1 MTRHSHRRTIAGA
14 PRLIRRA
21 SLIAVAAMAV
31 AAAPSSAATGAQ
43 LDGDTLQ
50 IFGDNGEQTLAL
62 VNQPTTFA
70 LDIGNDGT
78 ADFTFDRSTFSKIEV
93 DAKGGNDRIDLVNG
107 GGAFDKPITVDGGA
121 GNDTLRGAAGA
132 EKLLGGSG
140 DDDIDGN
147 IGADTV
153 DGGSGN
159 DRIEWDPGDGSDTV
173 DGASG
178 TDALDFNGS
187 NIGEQIGVTANG
199 ARARLTRNVASIDMD
214 LGSLEQIR
222 VRTLGGSDAVTVGDL
237 RGTGVRTVSSD
248 LRAFDGGADGVADN
262 VIVQGTDAADRFDV
276 GATSDGKVRVDG
288 SGIGVEVTSAET
300 QDNVDVDTLGET
312 DMVVSGVSVPGPGSV
327 TVDGGDG
334 NDTSIYKGTGGDDKI
349 DVARNGTD
357 LVAAFVDGG
366 GIVNH
371 RAVES
376 LEVRGYDGADA
387 ITAANGI
394 GTLTALTVDGG
405 ADADTLRGGDGDDTV
420 LGGDGDDIVAGGRGA
435 DTARL
440 GHGDAPLQ
448 WHRGDGRAP
457 VRGESGRRQG
467 RRRGPVGHRR
477 AGLQRLEHR
486 RADRRLRAGGAC
498 PAHPQRR
505 RGGARLRGLRGLEGA
520 GARWLGPGHHRR
532 SERHRAEDQRRRPRP
547 VRRRGRRLGGHGDRQ
562 RPRQGGPR
570 AGYARRRS
578 GRRCRVPGDHAD
590 QRQRVSERHA
600 ADQHAGREG
609 RRERRSERRAPDH
622 AGHRPRRRPVVIHQ
636 SHLDPRMRGRGDTR
650 GKLRGMLRVC

>member
-1 MTRHSHRRTIAGA
+1 
-14 PRLIRRA
+14 
-21 SLIAVAAMAV
+21 MAV

-43 LDGDTLQ
+43 FDGDTLQ
-50 IFGDNGEQTLAL
+50 IFGDNGEQTLAI
-62 VNQPTTFA
+62 VNQPSTYV
-70 LDIGNDGT
+70 LDIGNNGT

-93 DAKGGNDRIDLVNG
+93 DAKGGDDRIDLVNG
-107 GGAFDKPITVDGGA
+107 GGALDKPITVDGGA

-147 IGADTV
+147 IGNDTV

-222 VRTLGGSDAVTVGDL
+222 VRTVGGSDAVTVGDL

-248 LRAFDGGADGVADN
+248 LRASDGTADGVADN

-288 SGIGVEVTSAET
+288 SGVGVEVTSAET
-300 QDNVDVDTLGET
+300 QDNVDVDTLGDADT
-312 DMVVSGVSVPGPGSV
+312 VVSGVSVPGPGSV

-334 NDTSIYKGTGGDDKI
+334 ADTSIYKGTGGDDEI
-349 DVARNGTD
+349 DVARNGND
-357 LVAAFVDGG
+357 VVAAFVDGG

-376 LEVRGYDGADA
+376 LEVRGEAGADT
-387 ITAANGI
+387 ITGQNGI

-405 ADADTLRGGDGDDTV
+405 PGADTLRGGDGDDTV
-420 LGGDGDDIVAGGRGA
+420 QGGDGDDIVAGGRGA

-440 GHGDAPLQ
+440 GNGDDRFQ
-448 WHRGDGRAP
+448 WNPGDGNDVAEGQSGLDTVDFNGSNIGEQIDVSAQAGRVQLTRNVAAVTLDFAGFEASK
-457 VRGESGRRQG
+457 VR
-467 RRRGPVGHRR
+467 V
-477 AGLQRLEHR
+477 
-486 RADRRLRAGGAC
+486 
-498 PAHPQRR
+498 
-505 RGGARLRGLRGLEGA
+505 
-520 GARWLGPGHHRR
+520 
-532 SERHRAEDQRRRPRP
+532 
-547 VRRRGRRLGGHGDRQ
+547 LGGSDQVTIGDLAA
-562 RPRQGGPR
+562 PR
-570 AGYARRRS
+570 
-578 GRRCRVPGDHAD
+578 
-590 QRQRVSERHA
+590 
-600 ADQHAGREG
+600 
-609 RRERRSERRAPDH
+609 
-622 AGHRPRRRPVVIHQ
+622 
-636 SHLDPRMRGRGDTR
+636 
-650 GKLRGMLRVC
+650 

>member
-1 MTRHSHRRTIAGA
+1 MTRHPHRRTIAGA

-50 IFGDNGEQTLAL
+50 IFGDNGEQTLAI

-70 LDIGNDGT
+70 LDIGNNGT

-93 DAKGGNDRIDLVNG
+93 DGKGGNDRIDLVNG

-248 LRAFDGGADGVADN
+248 QRASDGSADGVADN

-300 QDNVDVDTLGET
+300 QDNVDVDTLGDADT
-312 DMVVSGVSVPGPGSV
+312 VVSGVSVPGPGSV

-349 DVARNGTD
+349 GVARNGTD

-376 LEVRGYDGADA
+376 LEVRGEAGADT
-387 ITAANGI
+387 ITGQNGI
-394 GTLTALTVDGG
+394 GTLTALPVDGG
-405 ADADTLRGGDGDDTV
+405 PGADSLRGGDGDDTV
-420 LGGDGDDIVAGGRGA
+420 LGGGGDDVVAGGRGA

-440 GHGDAPLQ
+440 GGGGDHFRGGP
-448 WHRGDGRAP
+448 GDGTDSAEGQSGLDTLDFNGSNIGEQIDVSANGDR
-457 VRGESGRRQG
+457 VRLFRN
-467 RRRGPVGHRR
+467 VAAVTMDF
-477 AGLQRLEHR
+477 AGIEASKVRTL
-486 RADRRLRAGGAC
+486 GGADQVTIGDLSGT
-498 PAHPQRR
+498 ALK
-505 RGGARLRGLRGLEGA
+505 ANDVDLTAFDGA
-520 GARWLGPGHHRR
+520 GDLTQDTVIVNGRDNTADHVAVTGDGNQVAVGGFPATTRISG
-532 SERHRAEDQRRRPRP
+532 SESLNDTLRINT
-547 VRRRGRRLGGHGDRQ
+547 LGGKDDVSVDPNAELLITRVIDLG
-562 RPRQGGPR
+562 
-570 AGYARRRS
+570 AG
-578 GRRCRVPGDHAD
+578 
-590 QRQRVSERHA
+590 Q
-600 ADQHAGREG
+600 
-609 RRERRSERRAPDH
+609 
-622 AGHRPRRRPVVIHQ
+622 
-636 SHLDPRMRGRGDTR
+636 
-650 GKLRGMLRVC
+650 

>member
-1 MTRHSHRRTIAGA
+1 
-14 PRLIRRA
+14 
-21 SLIAVAAMAV
+21 MAV

-43 LDGDTLQ
+43 FDGDTLQ
-50 IFGDNGEQTLAL
+50 IFGDNGEQTLAI
-62 VNQPTTFA
+62 VNQPSTYV
-70 LDIGNDGT
+70 LDIGNNGT

-93 DAKGGNDRIDLVNG
+93 DAKGGNDRIDLING
-107 GGAFDKPITVDGGA
+107 GGALDKPITVDGGA

-147 IGADTV
+147 IGDDTV
-153 DGGSGN
+153 DGGTGN

-222 VRTLGGSDAVTVGDL
+222 VRTVGGSDAVTVGDL
-237 RGTGVRTVSSD
+237 RGTGVRTVASD
-248 LRAFDGGADGVADN
+248 LRASDGAADGVADN

-288 SGIGVEVTSAET
+288 SGVGVEVTSAET
-300 QDNVDVDTLGET
+300 QDNVDVDTLGDADT
-312 DMVVSGVSVPGPGSV
+312 VVSGVSVPGPGSV

-334 NDTSIYKGTGGDDKI
+334 ADTSIYKGTGGDDEI
-349 DVARNGTD
+349 GVARNGTD

-376 LEVRGYDGADA
+376 LEVRGEAGADT
-387 ITAANGI
+387 ITGQNGI

-405 ADADTLRGGDGDDTV
+405 PGADTLRGGDGDDTV
-420 LGGDGDDIVAGGRGA
+420 QGGDGDDIVAGGRGA

-440 GHGDAPLQ
+440 GNGDDRFQ
-448 WHRGDGRAP
+448 WNPGDGND
-457 VRGESGRRQG
+457 S
-467 RRRGPVGHRR
+467 RRGPVRPRH
-477 AGLQRLEHR
+477 AGVQRLQHR
-486 RADRRLRAGGAC
+486 RADRRVRAGRAC
-498 PAHPQRR
+498 PAHAQRR
-505 RGGARLRGLRGLEGA
+505 RRDAGLRGLRG
-520 GARWLGPGHHRR
+520 
-532 SERHRAEDQRRRPRP
+532 
-547 VRRRGRRLGGHGDRQ
+547 
-562 RPRQGGPR
+562 
-570 AGYARRRS
+570 ARRCGRS
-578 GRRCRVPGDHAD
+578 
-590 QRQRVSERHA
+590 A
-600 ADQHAGREG
+600 APT
-609 RRERRSERRAPDH
+609 RSPSATCRAP
-622 AGHRPRRRPVVIHQ
+622 R
-636 SHLDPRMRGRGDTR
+636 
-650 GKLRGMLRVC
+650 

>member
-1 MTRHSHRRTIAGA
+1 
-14 PRLIRRA
+14 
-21 SLIAVAAMAV
+21 LIAVAAMAV

-43 LDGDTLQ
+43 FDGDTLQ
-50 IFGDNGEQTLAL
+50 IFGDNGEQNLAI
-62 VNQPTTFA
+62 VNQPGTYV
-70 LDIGNDGT
+70 LDIGNNGT

-121 GNDTLRGAAGA
+121 GNDTLRGAAGG

-248 LRAFDGGADGVADN
+248 QRASDGGADGVADN

-288 SGIGVEVTSAET
+288 SGVGVEVTSAET
-300 QDNVDVDTLGET
+300 QDNVDVDTLGDADT
-312 DMVVSGVSVPGPGSV
+312 VVSGVSVPGPGSV

-334 NDTSIYKGTGGDDKI
+334 SDTSIYKGTDADDAI
-349 DVARNGTD
+349 GIARTGTD
-357 LVAAFVDGG
+357 TVGAFVDGG

-376 LEVRGYDGADA
+376 LDVRGDGGADT
-387 ITAANGI
+387 ITGQNGI

-405 ADADTLRGGDGDDTV
+405 TGADTLRGGDGDDTV
-420 LGGDGDDIVAGGRGA
+420 LGGDGDDIVAGGRGT

-440 GHGDAPLQ
+440 GNGDDHFQWNPGDGNDVAEGQSGLDSLDFTGSNIGEQIDVTAEAGRVRLTRNVAAVTLDFAGFEASKVRALGGSDQVAIGDLSGTALKTNDVDLSQFDGAGDASADTVIVNGRDKAD
-448 WHRGDGRAP
+448 HVAVTRDGDQVVVGGFPATTRIGGSESLNDTLRINTLGGKDDVSVDPNAELLITP
-457 VRGESGRRQG
+457 VID
-467 RRRGPVGHRR
+467 
-477 AGLQRLEHR
+477 L
-486 RADRRLRAGGAC
+486 
-498 PAHPQRR
+498 
-505 RGGARLRGLRGLEGA
+505 GA
-520 GARWLGPGHHRR
+520 G
-532 SERHRAEDQRRRPRP
+532 Q
-547 VRRRGRRLGGHGDRQ
+547 
-562 RPRQGGPR
+562 
-570 AGYARRRS
+570 
-578 GRRCRVPGDHAD
+578 
-590 QRQRVSERHA
+590 
-600 ADQHAGREG
+600 
-609 RRERRSERRAPDH
+609 
-622 AGHRPRRRPVVIHQ
+622 
-636 SHLDPRMRGRGDTR
+636 
-650 GKLRGMLRVC
+650 

>member
-1 MTRHSHRRTIAGA
+1 
-14 PRLIRRA
+14 
-21 SLIAVAAMAV
+21 MAV

-43 LDGDTLQ
+43 FDGDTLQ
-50 IFGDNGEQTLAL
+50 IFGDNGEQTLAI
-62 VNQPTTFA
+62 VNQPSTYV
-70 LDIGNDGT
+70 LDIGNNGT

-107 GGAFDKPITVDGGA
+107 GGALDKPITVDGGA
-121 GNDTLRGAAGA
+121 GNDTLRGAAGD

-222 VRTLGGSDAVTVGDL
+222 VRTVGGSDAVTVGDL
-237 RGTGVRTVSSD
+237 RGTGVRTVSTD
-248 LRAFDGGADGVADN
+248 LRASDGAADGVADN

-288 SGIGVEVTSAET
+288 SGVGVEVTSAET
-300 QDNVDVDTLGET
+300 QDNVDVDTLGDADT
-312 DMVVSGVSVPGPGSV
+312 VVSGVSVPGPGSV

-334 NDTSIYKGTGGDDKI
+334 ADTSIYKGTDGDDAI
-349 DVARNGTD
+349 GVARNGTD

-376 LEVRGYDGADA
+376 LEVRGEAGADA
-387 ITAANGI
+387 ITGQNGI

-405 ADADTLRGGDGDDTV
+405 PGADTLRGGDGDDTV

-435 DTARL
+435 DSARL
-440 GHGDAPLQ
+440 GNGDDHFQWNPGDGNDSAEGQSGLDTVDFNGSNIGEQIDLSAQAGRVQLTRNVAAVTMDFAGIEASKVRTLGGADQVTIGDLSGTALKANDVDLAAFDGAGDASADTVIVNGRDKAD
-448 WHRGDGRAP
+448 HVAVTRDGDQVVVGGFPATTRISGSESLNDTLRINTLGGKDDVSVDPNAELLITP
-457 VRGESGRRQG
+457 VID
-467 RRRGPVGHRR
+467 
-477 AGLQRLEHR
+477 L
-486 RADRRLRAGGAC
+486 
-498 PAHPQRR
+498 
-505 RGGARLRGLRGLEGA
+505 GA
-520 GARWLGPGHHRR
+520 G
-532 SERHRAEDQRRRPRP
+532 Q
-547 VRRRGRRLGGHGDRQ
+547 
-562 RPRQGGPR
+562 
-570 AGYARRRS
+570 
-578 GRRCRVPGDHAD
+578 
-590 QRQRVSERHA
+590 
-600 ADQHAGREG
+600 
-609 RRERRSERRAPDH
+609 
-622 AGHRPRRRPVVIHQ
+622 
-636 SHLDPRMRGRGDTR
+636 
-650 GKLRGMLRVC
+650 

>member
-1 MTRHSHRRTIAGA
+1 
-14 PRLIRRA
+14 
-21 SLIAVAAMAV
+21 LIAVAAMAV

-50 IFGDNGEQTLAL
+50 IFGDNGEQTLAI

-70 LDIGNDGT
+70 LDIGNNGT

-93 DAKGGNDRIDLVNG
+93 DGKGGNDRIDLVNG

-237 RGTGVRTVSSD
+237 RGTGVRTISSD
-248 LRAFDGGADGVADN
+248 QRASDGSADGVADN

-300 QDNVDVDTLGET
+300 QDNVDVDTLGDADT
-312 DMVVSGVSVPGPGSV
+312 VVSGVSVPGPGSV

-387 ITAANGI
+387 ITAGNGI

-440 GHGDAPLQ
+440 GNGDDQFQWNPGDGNDVAEGQSGTDTLGFNGSNIGEQIDVSAQAGRVRLTRNVAAVTLDFAGFEASKVRALGGSDQVTIGDLSGTALKTNDVDLAQSDGAGDASADTVIVNGRDKAD
-448 WHRGDGRAP
+448 HVAVTRDGDQVVVGGFPATTRISGSESLNDTLRINTLGGKDDVSVDPNAELLITP
-457 VRGESGRRQG
+457 VID
-467 RRRGPVGHRR
+467 
-477 AGLQRLEHR
+477 L
-486 RADRRLRAGGAC
+486 
-498 PAHPQRR
+498 
-505 RGGARLRGLRGLEGA
+505 GA
-520 GARWLGPGHHRR
+520 G
-532 SERHRAEDQRRRPRP
+532 Q
-547 VRRRGRRLGGHGDRQ
+547 
-562 RPRQGGPR
+562 
-570 AGYARRRS
+570 
-578 GRRCRVPGDHAD
+578 
-590 QRQRVSERHA
+590 
-600 ADQHAGREG
+600 
-609 RRERRSERRAPDH
+609 
-622 AGHRPRRRPVVIHQ
+622 
-636 SHLDPRMRGRGDTR
+636 
-650 GKLRGMLRVC
+650 

>member
-1 MTRHSHRRTIAGA
+1 
-14 PRLIRRA
+14 
-21 SLIAVAAMAV
+21 LIAVAAMAV

-50 IFGDNGEQTLAL
+50 IFGDNGEQTLAI

-70 LDIGNDGT
+70 LDIGNNGT

-93 DAKGGNDRIDLVNG
+93 DGKGGNDRIDLVNG

-248 LRAFDGGADGVADN
+248 QRASDGGADGVADN
-262 VIVQGTDAADRFDV
+262 VIVKGTDAADRFDV
-276 GATSDGKVRVDG
+276 GATPDGKVRVDG
-288 SGIGVEVTSAET
+288 AGPDVEVQSAEQ
-300 QDNVDVDTLGET
+300 QDNVDVDTLGDADT
-312 DMVVSGVSVPGPGSV
+312 VVSGVSVPGPGSV

-357 LVAAFVDGG
+357 LVAAFADGG

-387 ITAANGI
+387 ITAGNGI

-440 GHGDAPLQ
+440 GNGDDQFQWNPGDGNDVAEGQSGTDTLGFNGSNIGEQIDVSAQAGRVRLTRNVAAVTLDFAGFEASKVRALGGSDQVTIGDLSGTALKTNDVDLAQSDGAGDASADTVIVNGRDKAD
-448 WHRGDGRAP
+448 HVAVTRDGDQVVVGGFPATTRISGSESLNDTLRINTLGGKDDVSVDPDAELLITP
-457 VRGESGRRQG
+457 VID
-467 RRRGPVGHRR
+467 
-477 AGLQRLEHR
+477 L
-486 RADRRLRAGGAC
+486 
-498 PAHPQRR
+498 
-505 RGGARLRGLRGLEGA
+505 GA
-520 GARWLGPGHHRR
+520 G
-532 SERHRAEDQRRRPRP
+532 Q
-547 VRRRGRRLGGHGDRQ
+547 
-562 RPRQGGPR
+562 
-570 AGYARRRS
+570 
-578 GRRCRVPGDHAD
+578 
-590 QRQRVSERHA
+590 
-600 ADQHAGREG
+600 
-609 RRERRSERRAPDH
+609 
-622 AGHRPRRRPVVIHQ
+622 
-636 SHLDPRMRGRGDTR
+636 
-650 GKLRGMLRVC
+650 

>member
-1 MTRHSHRRTIAGA
+1 
-14 PRLIRRA
+14 
-21 SLIAVAAMAV
+21 LIAVAAMAV

-43 LDGDTLQ
+43 FDGDTLQ
-50 IFGDNGEQTLAL
+50 IFGDNGEQTLAI
-62 VNQPTTFA
+62 VNQQSTYV
-70 LDIGNDGT
+70 LDIGNNGT

-107 GGAFDKPITVDGGA
+107 GGALDKPITVDGGA

-147 IGADTV
+147 LGADTI

-222 VRTLGGSDAVTVGDL
+222 VRALGGSDAVTVGDL

-248 LRAFDGGADGVADN
+248 LRAFDGGADALADN

-276 GATSDGKVRVDG
+276 GASSDGKVRVQG
-288 SGIGVEVTSAET
+288 SGVDVEVTSAET
-300 QDNVDVDTLGET
+300 QDNVDVDTLGDADT
-312 DMVVSGVSVPGPGSV
+312 VVSGVSVPGPGSV

-334 NDTSIYKGTGGDDKI
+334 TDTSIYKGTEGDDEI
-349 DVARNGTD
+349 AVAPNGNA
-357 LVAAFVDGG
+357 VAAYVDGG

-376 LEVRGYDGADA
+376 LDVRGYGGADTISA
-387 ITAANGI
+387 LNGI
-394 GTLTALTVDGG
+394 STLTALTVDGG
-405 ADADTLRGGDGDDTV
+405 AGADTLRGGDGDDTV
-420 LGGDGDDIVAGGRGA
+420 LGGDGDDVVAGGRGA

-440 GHGDAPLQ
+440 GNGDDHFRWDP
-448 WHRGDGRAP
+448 GDGSDVAEGQSGLDTLDFNGSNIGEQIDVTAQAGRVRLTRNIASVTMDFAGFEASKVRAL
-457 VRGESGRRQG
+457 G
-467 RRRGPVGHRR
+467 GPDQVTIGDL
-477 AGLQRLEHR
+477 AGTALKTNDVDLS
-486 RADRRLRAGGAC
+486 AFD
-498 PAHPQRR
+498 
-505 RGGARLRGLRGLEGA
+505 GA
-520 GARWLGPGHHRR
+520 GDGTQDTVTVTGRDKAADHVAVTRDGDQVVVGGFPATTRISG
-532 SERHRAEDQRRRPRP
+532 SESLNDTLRINT
-547 VRRRGRRLGGHGDRQ
+547 LGGKDDVSVDPNAELLITPVIDLG
-562 RPRQGGPR
+562 
-570 AGYARRRS
+570 AG
-578 GRRCRVPGDHAD
+578 
-590 QRQRVSERHA
+590 Q
-600 ADQHAGREG
+600 
-609 RRERRSERRAPDH
+609 
-622 AGHRPRRRPVVIHQ
+622 
-636 SHLDPRMRGRGDTR
+636 
-650 GKLRGMLRVC
+650 